1 MGKKNKTSKK
11 NNISKSSKTNEFLL
25 FMHIPKTAGQ
35 SLRNVIK
42 KQYDLEETY
51 RCPFMEE
58 KVMAL
63 TEEYRNSL
71 KFIYG
76 HFLFGAH
83 EYFPKPF
90 TYITMLRD
98 PVDRFISAY
107 YHILL
112 VPTNRWHEK
121 VKGMS
126 LEEFIDSD
134 DFNLQAEPNVQT
146 RFFCGKEP
154 LSLETAKKNMAEH
167 FSVVGITELFAES
180 LFLMKSQF
188 GWGEIKYK
196 TINKGKNRPN
206 NGKVSQ
212 HVLDKIAAKNHLDV
226 ELYNYARK
234 QFEDKIQALDS
245 KTKKEMVEFKKG
257 LGKM

>member
-1 MGKKNKTSKK
+1 
-11 NNISKSSKTNEFLL
+11 
-25 FMHIPKTAGQ
+25 MHIPKTAGQ
-35 SLRNVIK
+35 SLRGVIK
-42 KQYDLEETY
+42 KQYNLEETY

-58 KVMAL
+58 EVVKL
-63 TEEYRNSL
+63 SDEFRNSL

-76 HFLFGAH
+76 HFLFGTH

-98 PVDRFISAY
+98 PVERFISAY

-146 RFFCGKEP
+146 RF
-154 LSLETAKKNMAEH
+154 
-167 FSVVGITELFAES
+167 SV
-180 LFLMKSQF
+180 
-188 GWGEIKYK
+188 
-196 TINKGKNRPN
+196 
-206 NGKVSQ
+206 
-212 HVLDKIAAKNHLDV
+212 AKNLSV
-226 ELYNYARK
+226 
-234 QFEDKIQALDS
+234 
-245 KTKKEMVEFKKG
+245 
-257 LGKM
+257 